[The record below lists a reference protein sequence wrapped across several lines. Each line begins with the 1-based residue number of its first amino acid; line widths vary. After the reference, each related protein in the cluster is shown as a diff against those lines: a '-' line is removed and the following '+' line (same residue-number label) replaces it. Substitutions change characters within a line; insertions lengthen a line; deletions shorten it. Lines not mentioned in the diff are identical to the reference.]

1 MILSIDNRNPYSSLM
16 MDTESSSTK
25 EKATVSHTDEKA
37 SSSVSSYLY
46 IQMEYCE
53 NGTLEDLIR
62 KGDVLCSIQILI
74 CSYTKTKQESGRL

>member
-1 MILSIDNRNPYSSLM
+1 

-25 EKATVSHTDEKA
+25 EKATTGHSDEKA
-37 SSSVSSYLY
+37 TSSVSSYLY

-62 KGDVLCSIQILI
+62 KGDVLYSIRRLMI
-74 CSYTKTKQESGRL
+74 SYTKKKQGYGGL